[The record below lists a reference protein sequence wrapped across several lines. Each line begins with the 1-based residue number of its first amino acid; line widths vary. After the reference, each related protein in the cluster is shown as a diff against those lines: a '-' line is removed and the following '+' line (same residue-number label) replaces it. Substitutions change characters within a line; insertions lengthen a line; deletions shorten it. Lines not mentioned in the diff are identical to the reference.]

1 MQPTDDTPQ
10 SATASEAFA
19 EVRTRLQQIAE
30 AVDDPQISLDDAL
43 DLYEEAVTLGL
54 RASDLLEVGIT
65 EEETQEALA
74 GEEPMGEDAEARN
87 PHSAVRNA
95 SEDIA
100 VNTPVED

>member
-1 MQPTDDTPQ
+1 MQPTDDTSQ
-10 SATASEAFA
+10 SATAPEAFA

-65 EEETQEALA
+65 EEEAQEAVA
-74 GEEPMGEDAEARN
+74 HDGDAEVRDPRSTAR
-87 PHSAVRNA
+87 SADEGA
-95 SEDIA
+95 SIGAAD
-100 VNTPVED
+100 ND